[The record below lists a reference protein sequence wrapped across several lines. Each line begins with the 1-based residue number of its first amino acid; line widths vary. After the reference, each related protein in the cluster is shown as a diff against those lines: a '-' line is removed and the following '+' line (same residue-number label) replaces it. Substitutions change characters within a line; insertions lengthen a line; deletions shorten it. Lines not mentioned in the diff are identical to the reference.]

1 MKTSGS
7 RRDKESRYLMGKN
20 IGTELSRLAV
30 YPVALAWIIL
40 IMYIFM
46 LTQGGSATSDIVR
59 FFLSLEES
67 GVRFRAFILLAPFLL
82 TLIGYLINERA
93 KLTVKT
99 LSVESDLLTLF
110 NELIVAFANA
120 IDAKSPWTMGH
131 SERVSSYALAIAE
144 EMQIGGKDLDMLKIG
159 SLLHDIG
166 KLGTYDVILEKADP
180 LTKEEW
186 ELIKKHPEK
195 GATILQPIGQLQ
207 DVIPIIK
214 CHHERIDGKGYPEG
228 LKGGEIPLLARILC
242 VADSFDAMIAD
253 RPYKRAME
261 FEEAIRHIKSN
272 TGTQFDPEVV
282 KAFLKIIGPRAKQVS
297 QERY

>member
-1 MKTSGS
+1 MKRSGS
-7 RRDKESRYLMGKN
+7 REDKESQRLMEKN

-30 YPVALAWIIL
+30 YPVVLAWIIL
-40 IMYIFM
+40 VMYIFI

-67 GVRFRAFILLAPFLL
+67 GVRFRALILLAPFVL
-82 TLIGYLINERA
+82 TLISYLINERA

-144 EMQIGGKDLDMLKIG
+144 EMQIGGKDLNMLKIG

-166 KLGTYDVILEKADP
+166 KLGTYDVILEKVDP
-180 LTKEEW
+180 LTEEEW
-186 ELIKKHPEK
+186 ELIKKHPAK
-195 GATILQPIGQLQ
+195 GASILQPIGQLQ

-214 CHHERIDGKGYPEG
+214 YHHERIDGKGYPEG
-228 LKGGEIPLLARILC
+228 LKGGEIPLPARILC

-261 FEEAIRHIKSN
+261 FEEAIQHIKSN
-272 TGTQFDPEVV
+272 TGTQFDPDVV
-282 KAFLKIIGPRAKQVS
+282 KAFLKVS
-297 QERY
+297 ESRGKEVPQKRY